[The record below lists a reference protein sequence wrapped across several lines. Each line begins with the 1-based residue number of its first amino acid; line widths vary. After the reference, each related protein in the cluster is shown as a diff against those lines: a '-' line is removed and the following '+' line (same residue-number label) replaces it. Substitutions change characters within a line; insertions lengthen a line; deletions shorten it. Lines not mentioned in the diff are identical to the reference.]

1 MKDKAMPLDLAK
13 VREETPAV
21 ETLIHFNNAGAALM
35 PQPVLNAV
43 IEHLQLEAQ
52 IGGYEAAKLKRD
64 AHERAYTAIAE
75 LINAQPDEIA
85 LVENATRAWDMAF
98 YSLKFEA
105 GDKIITAQS
114 EYSSNFIPFLQA
126 KKKAGI
132 EIVIIPDDEFGQ
144 VDVNALEAAIDKR
157 VKLIAITH
165 VPSTGGLINPA
176 EAIGEIAKRHK
187 ILYLLDACQ
196 SVGQLQVDLQ
206 KIGCDFLSVTG
217 RKFLRAP
224 RGIGFLYAKRS
235 AFEMLE
241 PVFLDTHAA
250 TWISPESYTI
260 LPSARRF
267 ENWESNIS
275 TRIGLA
281 VAVDYALDIGMDVI
295 EERVLSLSSLLREEL
310 SSIEGVQIRDW
321 GLKLSGIVTFTIDGK
336 DSYEIRD
343 TLSKQKINVSVSP
356 KEYTL
361 LDFEARDLP
370 DLVRA
375 SVHYYN
381 TEAEVKIFC
390 DAVKLLSA

>member
-1 MKDKAMPLDLAK
+1 MPLDLAK

-64 AHERAYTAIAE
+64 AHERAYPAIAE

-85 LVENATRAWDMAF
+85 LLENATRAWDMAF

-126 KKKAGI
+126 KKKAGV
-132 EIVIIPDDEFGQ
+132 EILVIPDDEFGQ
-144 VDVNALEAAIDKR
+144 VDVNALEAAIDAR

-176 EAIGEIAKRHK
+176 EAIGEIARKHK

-196 SVGQLQVDLQ
+196 SVGQLQVDVQ
-206 KIGCDFLSVTG
+206 KIACDFLSVTG

-224 RGIGFLYAKRS
+224 RGTGFLYARRS

-250 TWISPESYTI
+250 QWISPENYTI

-281 VAVDYALDIGMDVI
+281 VAVDYALDIGMDAI

-310 SSIEGVQIRDW
+310 TNIEGVRIRDW
-321 GLKLSGIVTFTIDGK
+321 GLKLSGIVTFTVEAK

-356 KEYTL
+356 KSYTL

-390 DAVKLLSA
+390 EAVARLR

>member
-1 MKDKAMPLDLAK
+1 MPLDLAK
-13 VREETPAV
+13 IREETPAV
-21 ETLIHFNNAGAALM
+21 ETLIHFNNAGSALM

-52 IGGYEAAKLKRD
+52 IGGYEAAKQKQA
-64 AHERAYTAIAE
+64 AHERAYAAIAE
-75 LINAQPDEIA
+75 LIHAQSDEIA

-98 YSLKFEA
+98 YSLKFNS

-126 KKKAGI
+126 KKNAGI
-132 EIVIIPDDEFGQ
+132 DIVVIGDDAFGQ
-144 VDVNALEAAIDKR
+144 LDVAALEAAIDER

-165 VPSTGGLINPA
+165 IPSTGGLINPV
-176 EAIGEIAKRHK
+176 EAVGAIARQHK
-187 ILYLLDACQ
+187 IRYLLDACQ
-196 SVGQLQVDLQ
+196 SVGQVEVDVQ

-224 RGIGFLYAKRS
+224 RGTGFLYARRE

-250 TWISPESYTI
+250 KWISPSSYTVT
-260 LPSARRF
+260 PSARRF

-281 VAVDYALDIGMDVI
+281 VAVDYALAIGMDAI
-295 EERVLSLSSLLREEL
+295 EARVQSLAAFLRDEL
-310 SSIEGVQIRDW
+310 AEIEGVQVRDW
-321 GLKLSGIVTFTIDGK
+321 GLKLSGIVTFTMEGK
-336 DSYEIRD
+336 DSYALRD
-343 TLSKQKINVSVSP
+343 ALALQKINVSVSP

-361 LDFEARDLP
+361 LDFEARGLP
-370 DLVRA
+370 DMVRA

-390 DAVKLLSA
+390 DALKLLSLTA